1 MRFTALAVAG
11 LAAALST
18 AAFAQ
23 DAAPA
28 PVCAETMEHVVSILD
43 RMNVGYIILS
53 GEDIAAFA
61 EQVAPITGVP
71 AADVTGAL
79 IAGFDVPAFG
89 LQTKDGCFSPQP
101 IPLVQAA
108 GVKA

>member
-18 AAFAQ
+18 AAVSAE
-23 DAAPA
+23 
-28 PVCAETMEHVVSILD
+28 PVCVETMEHVVSILESHGIKYEMVPAD
-43 RMNVGYIILS
+43 KLGLF
-53 GEDIAAFA
+53 AAT
-61 EQVAPITGVP
+61 VKPLTGVEP
-71 AADVTGAL
+71 SEVTAAL